1 MDLHVSFRTCNLLCR
16 GGKQFGKY
24 ICVTNAP
31 IKFGAIQVAE
41 LIVTR
46 WVLGVQNE
54 SEWGWAALSEA
65 LPVPRAA
72 AACAVS
78 PIPTNPWTWRFPV
91 SVELSHS
98 CHSAQ
103 FRELK

>member
-1 MDLHVSFRTCNLLCR
+1 MGLASSKNKNVIRFLLLWIYMFPLEPAVCCAVE
-16 GGKQFGKY
+16 GSSMEKY

-54 SEWGWAALSEA
+54 SERGW
-65 LPVPRAA
+65 LPSLKP
-72 AACAVS
+72 CL
-78 PIPTNPWTWRFPV
+78 FPEQLQPV
-91 SVELSHS
+91 L
-98 CHSAQ
+98 
-103 FRELK
+103 